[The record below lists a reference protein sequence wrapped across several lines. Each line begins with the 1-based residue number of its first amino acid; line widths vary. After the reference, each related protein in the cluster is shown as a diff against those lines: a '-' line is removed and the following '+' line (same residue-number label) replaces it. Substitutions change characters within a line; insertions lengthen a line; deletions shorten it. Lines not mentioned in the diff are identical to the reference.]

1 MVSRAVVLSLT
12 LISSSAFAGVAVEFK
27 SAWAL
32 NLPALKKWLAANM
45 SSLTSCVKGAVP
57 TGGEVVSVR
66 GQFSTGPALR
76 VEKLDSA
83 GTDVTCLKTV
93 VEGWKNDGF
102 QPRAGP
108 VRFEVRFRSN

>member
-1 MVSRAVVLSLT
+1 MGRISAHLLERLRGRHGRVQVGVGAQPARAQE
-12 LISSSAFAGVAVEFK
+12 VARRE
-27 SAWAL
+27 
-32 NLPALKKWLAANM
+32 
-45 SSLTSCVKGAVP
+45 SSLTSCVKGTVP

-76 VEKLDSA
+76 VEQLDSA

-93 VEGWKNDGF
+93 VEEWKNDGF
-102 QPRAGP
+102 QPSAGP

>member
-1 MVSRAVVLSLT
+1 MRRLT
-12 LISSSAFAGVAVEFK
+12 LLVLISSTSAFAGVTVEFK

-45 SSLTSCVKGAVP
+45 QSLTSCVKGAVP

-83 GTDVTCLKTV
+83 GTDVTCLKSV
-93 VEGWKNDGF
+93 VKG
-102 QPRAGP
+102 
-108 VRFEVRFRSN
+108 

>member
-1 MVSRAVVLSLT
+1 MRALWVASL
-12 LISSSAFAGVAVEFK
+12 LICSSAFAGVTVEFK

-45 SSLTSCVKGAVP
+45 SSLTSCVKGTVP

-76 VEKLDSA
+76 IEQLDSA

-93 VEGWKNDGF
+93 VEEWKNDGF
-102 QPRAGP
+102 QPSAGP
-108 VRFEVRFRSN
+108 VRFEVRFHSN